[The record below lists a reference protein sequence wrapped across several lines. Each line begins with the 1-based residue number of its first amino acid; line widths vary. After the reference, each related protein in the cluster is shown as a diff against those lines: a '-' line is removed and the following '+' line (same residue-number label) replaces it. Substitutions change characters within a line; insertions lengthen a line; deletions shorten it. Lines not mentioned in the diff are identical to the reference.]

1 MNQASGGD
9 HVVAMAIA
17 ARPSTPIETR
27 VAAKDLA
34 TAARRLLD
42 EGGRM
47 QMVYAWWPE
56 PKKLELRYL
65 VGRAGTKNFEFWTC
79 RPARDGVPSLADI
92 WPLIGW
98 YEREIT
104 DLFGFVFSGHPEP
117 RRLVLHENAKVA
129 HPPFTPKA
137 KDSPIT
143 VEGERRIVP
152 ALAGDRE
159 DVQLL
164 PFGPVRSDVV
174 ESAEF
179 LFFYVGEQI
188 LHYHPQLFFKHRG
201 MEKRFEG
208 LAPEAGVVM
217 AERISGVGS
226 LAHALAYCQ
235 AVEAAASCVVPK
247 RAAWLRVLL
256 AELERLYNHLHYLGH
271 LADTTTLKVGQAEG
285 KLLEERV
292 KQLNAQLTGSRFLR
306 GILKPGG
313 LRRDLFPKDW
323 LREKLE
329 DVRREAAR
337 YAQLLDDTDSF
348 LDRLI
353 STGHLD
359 RKVAFDQGATGPV
372 DRASGVDRD
381 LRRDHSYAAYAELP
395 LTVAVETAGDAYAR
409 FKVRVAEIDTSL
421 VMMQRVLLLLPE
433 GPVAT
438 ECRPLPGSHGLGWS
452 ESPRGTLFHAIHI
465 GPDGRVARVKI
476 KSPSFSNWR
485 VFPFTVHDS
494 NMMDYAINEAS
505 FGLTIAG
512 CDR

>member
-1 MNQASGGD
+1 MTD
-9 HVVAMAIA
+9 EPVDRVVPLKAAGAPVAVAESSIAPADLVSMAQ
-17 ARPSTPIETR
+17 
-27 VAAKDLA
+27 
-34 TAARRLLD
+34 RLLD

-47 QMVYAWWPE
+47 QTVYALWKTPN
-56 PKKLELRYL
+56 KLELRYL
-65 VGRAGTKNFEFWTC
+65 VSHPRPKGFEIWIVEPGRK
-79 RPARDGVPSLADI
+79 RVPSLADI

-98 YEREIT
+98 SEREVT
-104 DLFGFVFSGHPEP
+104 DLFGFSFAGHPEP
-117 RRLVLHENAKVA
+117 WRLVLHKGAKA
-129 HPPFTPKA
+129 AYPPFDPRA
-137 KDSPIT
+137 GGEPIP
-143 VEGERRIVP
+143 VSGERPTVP
-152 ALAGDRE
+152 TLGGDDA

-164 PFGPVRSDVV
+164 PFGPVRADVV
-174 ESAEF
+174 ESGQF
-179 LFFYVGEQI
+179 LFFYLGEHI

-217 AERISGVGS
+217 AERVSGVGS

-235 AVEAAASCVVPK
+235 ALEAAAGCVVPK

-256 AELERLYNHLHYLGH
+256 AEMERLYNHLHYLGH
-271 LADTTTLKVGQAEG
+271 LADTTSLKVGQAEG
-285 KLLEERV
+285 RLLEERA

-306 GILKPGG
+306 SMLKPGG
-313 LRRDLFPKDW
+313 LRRDVFPEGW
-323 LREKLE
+323 LAGRLE
-329 DVRREAAR
+329 EIRQEAAR

-353 STGHLD
+353 TTGHLD
-359 RKVAFDQGATGPV
+359 RKTAFDQGATGPV

-381 LRRDHSYAAYAELP
+381 LRRDYAYAAYADLP
-395 LTVAVETAGDAYAR
+395 LTVPVEKAGDAYAR
-409 FKVRVAEIDTSL
+409 FKVRVAEIDASL

-433 GPVAT
+433 GQVAVPCAPT
-438 ECRPLPGSHGLGWS
+438 PGTHGLGWA
-452 ESPRGTLFHAIHI
+452 ESPRGTLFYAVHV
-465 GPDGRVARVKI
+465 GEDGRLQRVKI